1 MKCWAGLVAVA
12 LVLAGARAS
21 DAAVRIADDP
31 GGRIGKY
38 VSKYQRMRAS
48 GQTVIIDG
56 RCASACTIVL
66 STIPPDKICI
76 TSQANFVF
84 HAAWD
89 FGPHGQVVTNPEAT
103 RMLYSMYPASVRRW
117 IAHRGGPSNFPAR
130 KTIAGDVSLVLILTP
145 RDHSGPLGQC
155 TQEQCPLI
163 QL

>member
-12 LVLAGARAS
+12 FVLAGARAS
-21 DAAVRIADDP
+21 NAAVRIADDP

-38 VSKYQRMRAS
+38 VSKYERMRAS

-66 STIPPDKICI
+66 SRIPPDKICI

-89 FGPHGQVVTNPEAT
+89 FGLARRIILSRYQLLNSHTV
-103 RMLYSMYPASVRRW
+103 AS
-117 IAHRGGPSNFPAR
+117 
-130 KTIAGDVSLVLILTP
+130 K
-145 RDHSGPLGQC
+145 
-155 TQEQCPLI
+155 
-163 QL
+163 